1 MRYFRV
7 ILLFTI
13 LVYGFK
19 AEAQIKLKTYT
30 TATDTF
36 YWKRYVHIP
45 KPPKVRLSQFTVLD
59 HGRTAEQF
67 LAGNLDQF
75 PQFTNDSLPKFNV
88 KTLKKCL
95 YPVDI
100 NGDHLPDMIF
110 SGYSGGES
118 DLVRIYLN
126 HGNSFELVFE
136 DYQYIS
142 KFRKEA
148 GKLVEL
154 QTGDVGSGSN
164 YLYFMHEYR
173 VDHEN
178 GQPVFIMVKQIVAYR
193 YTEEPSKFYQKPVS
207 FVAKTDTM
215 LLRSSA
221 AQLNE
226 PFFPELGTFGN
237 IVAKYRSKAR
247 GVVLAMKTYGKGND
261 WYFVEVFPD
270 TSPSSS
276 ILYDVNRMP
285 TFIHGWVSGQSI
297 LRDFK

>member
-1 MRYFRV
+1 M
-7 ILLFTI
+7 
-13 LVYGFK
+13 
-19 AEAQIKLKTYT
+19 
-30 TATDTF
+30 
-36 YWKRYVHIP
+36 P
-45 KPPKVRLSQFTVLD
+45 D
-59 HGRTAEQF
+59 HGRTADQF

-100 NGDHLPDMIF
+100 NGDHLPDLIF

-142 KFRKEA
+142 EFRKEA

-164 YLYFMHEYR
+164 YLYFTHEYR
-173 VDHEN
+173 VSHEN
-178 GQPVFIMVKQIVAYR
+178 GRPVFIMVKQKVAYR

-207 FVAKTDTM
+207 FVAKADTM

-226 PFFPELGTFGN
+226 PFIPELGTFGN

-247 GVVLAMKTYGKGND
+247 GVVLAMKSYGKGND
-261 WYFVEVFPD
+261 WYYVEVFPG
-270 TSPSSS
+270 TSPSAS
-276 ILYDVNRMP
+276 ILYDVSRMP
-285 TFIHGWVSGQSI
+285 AFVHGWVSGQSI
-297 LRDFK
+297 LRDVK